1 MKTGETVNASL
12 TETGCGSGQPSGRVV
27 SYGVSFVASMQPELG
42 MRVLAMAFD
51 LMLVGL
57 LVVFFMVLGDT
68 RAIPAGQAMK
78 GLLADG
84 IVLLL
89 CVPFLYFVG
98 CWCLF
103 DATPGKM
110 LLSLRIVDA
119 RTLGSPRVGQC
130 LSRYMGCLMVVFS
143 LGLGLVGL
151 LANPKAQG
159 WHDRLAGTLVVR
171 R

>member
-1 MKTGETVNASL
+1 MKIGETVNAPL
-12 TETGCGSGQPSGRVV
+12 AETGFGGGQPSGRVA
-27 SYGVSFVASMQPELG
+27 SYGVGFVAPIQPELG

-68 RAIPAGQAMK
+68 RAIPAGQAMR

-84 IVLLL
+84 VVLLL

-110 LLSLRIVDA
+110 LLSLRVVDA
-119 RTLGSPRVGQC
+119 KTLGSLRVGQC
-130 LSRYMGCLMVVFS
+130 LSRYIGYLIVVCS